1 MDQVKF
7 SYSMKNIPI
16 PPRNTY
22 MKSLIE
28 KIESV
33 IKRMSWKAFFYD
45 KPDTEDRTDN
55 KFGFRSKTCP
65 PQHNDLSKFE
75 ADLLNMAKNVR
86 FKKSQDQFQQQLKK
100 DIKQINSSSMAF
112 VPADKTTNLYKL
124 DKDQYS
130 KLLHDSITAT
140 YKKADENSYD
150 GINGEAKKLAS
161 ELNISDRME
170 CMAKQQAFVTLK
182 DHKENFQN
190 KPSCR
195 LINPAKSELG
205 LVSKKIIVR
214 INNTIRNKTGV
225 NQWKNSA
232 SVIEWFK
239 EIPNKSRHTFLSFD
253 IDNFYPSISVDLLRN
268 SIDYAKKHISISE
281 QDINIIMHARKSLL
295 FTKETPLG

>member
-1 MDQVKF
+1 
-7 SYSMKNIPI
+7 
-16 PPRNTY
+16 
-22 MKSLIE
+22 
-28 KIESV
+28 
-33 IKRMSWKAFFYD
+33 
-45 KPDTEDRTDN
+45 
-55 KFGFRSKTCP
+55 
-65 PQHNDLSKFE
+65 
-75 ADLLNMAKNVR
+75 
-86 FKKSQDQFQQQLKK
+86 
-100 DIKQINSSSMAF
+100 
-112 VPADKTTNLYKL
+112 
-124 DKDQYS
+124 
-130 KLLHDSITAT
+130 
-140 YKKADENSYD
+140 
-150 GINGEAKKLAS
+150 
-161 ELNISDRME
+161 
-170 CMAKQQAFVTLK
+170 MAKQQAFVTLK

-205 LVSKKIIVR
+205 LVSKKIIER

-268 SIDYAKKHISISE
+268 AIDYAKKHISISE